1 MTRAAP
7 ERFSLPS
14 IQPIP
19 EIYAAKRA
27 QRQPVISIELFPPKT
42 PQSEES
48 LFERALPRLAAAAP
62 DFFSVTYG
70 AGGST
75 HDKTL
80 EVVDHIQSHHGIT
93 AMAHLTCISSPREE
107 IRRYLQDAERQG
119 IRNILALRGD
129 PPRGQP
135 DFAKPNDGF
144 DYSYQLIDF
153 IKTQGDFSI
162 GVAGFP
168 ECHIACTEG
177 RHVDWQRLR
186 NKLEHGA
193 EFVLTQLFFDNAN
206 YFEFH
211 DYMTNTLGV
220 SVPVTPGILPI
231 VSADQ
236 VKRFTSTCGATL
248 PAEVSSRL
256 DALGDDAEAIQAFGI
271 DFATQQCEALLS
283 GGAPGLHLYSLNRS
297 PACLAILKNLGLAA
311 DSNGSAPG

>member
-1 MTRAAP
+1 MTPDAP
-7 ERFSLPS
+7 ESFNRPS

-27 QRQPVISIELFPPKT
+27 QGQPVISIELFPPKT

-48 LFERALPRLAAAAP
+48 LFERVLPRLASAAP

-70 AGGST
+70 AGGSNR
-75 HDKTL
+75 DKTL
-80 EVVDHIQSHHGIT
+80 DVVDHIQRHHGIT
-93 AMAHLTCISSPREE
+93 AMAHLTCISSSREE
-107 IRRYLQDAERQG
+107 IRRYLQDAARLG

-129 PPRGQP
+129 LPPEQP

-153 IKTQGDFSI
+153 IKTRGDFSI

-177 RHVDWQRLR
+177 RHVDWQRVR
-186 NKLEHGA
+186 NKLDHGA
-193 EFVLTQLFFDNAN
+193 EFVLTQLFFDNAS

-211 DYMTNTLGV
+211 DYLTNTLGV

-231 VSADQ
+231 ASTDQ
-236 VKRFTSTCGATL
+236 VKRFTAICGAVL

-256 DALGDDAEAIQAFGI
+256 DALGDDAEAIRAFGI
-271 DFATQQCEALLS
+271 DFATRQCEALLS

-297 PACLAILKNLGLAA
+297 PACLAILRNLGLAA
-311 DSNGSAPG
+311 DSNGSAPA